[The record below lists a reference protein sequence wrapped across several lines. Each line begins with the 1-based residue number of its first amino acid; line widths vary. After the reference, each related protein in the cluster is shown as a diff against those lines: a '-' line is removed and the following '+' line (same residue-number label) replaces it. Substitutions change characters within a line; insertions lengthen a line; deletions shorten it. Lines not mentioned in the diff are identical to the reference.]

1 MSETQERA
9 YLDYAATTPLDPRV
23 LEAMMPHLSESF
35 GNASALYA
43 EGKEAARAVEAARRT
58 VAQSIGARNP
68 YEIVFT
74 SGGTESDNTAV
85 RGLALAARDARGT
98 SKGPGHVVC
107 SSYEHKAVLEA
118 VASLR
123 RDGFEVS
130 EVSPRE
136 DGVVYPEDLEGV
148 LRPDTVLV
156 SVMTANNEIGT
167 VNPIGGLAEAAHAA
181 GALFHTD
188 AVAAVGKVPFE
199 VEELG
204 VDAASLTAH
213 KVCGPKGAGA
223 LYVSRKAR
231 LRPLIVGG
239 GQEKGRRSGTYATH
253 LITGLAK
260 ALEIACGDGLGREAA
275 RLAGMR
281 DGLVSRIS
289 SECPAVLFPAAPGA
303 GDVSGHLPGLVPM
316 IVEGWES
323 ETLVMRLDDLGFAV
337 SGGSACNAATAKA
350 SHVLRAIGISGREA
364 SGFLRVSFGRFTEQG
379 ELDRLAGALAGLV
392 SKG

>member
-1 MSETQERA
+1 MSEPQERA

-58 VAQSIGARNP
+58 VAKSVGADNP

-74 SGGTESDNTAV
+74 SGGTESDNTVV

-98 SKGPGHVVC
+98 AKGPGHVVC

-123 RDGFEVS
+123 REGFETTLVP
-130 EVSPRE
+130 PRE
-136 DGVVYPEDLEGV
+136 DGVVHSEDLEAV

-167 VNPIGGLAEAAHAA
+167 VNPIRKLAESVHAA

-188 AVAAVGKVPFE
+188 AVAAVGKVPFDAAAM
-199 VEELG
+199 G
-204 VDAASLTAH
+204 VDAASFTAH
-213 KVCGPKGAGA
+213 KICGPKGVGA
-223 LYVSRKAR
+223 LYISRKAR
-231 LRPLIVGG
+231 MRPLLVGG

-253 LITGLAK
+253 LITGFAK
-260 ALEIACGDGLGREAA
+260 AVELACGDGLGPEAE

-281 DGLVSRIS
+281 DRLIARIA
-289 SECPAVLFPAAPGA
+289 SECPSIHLPLAVPA
-303 GDVSGHLPGLVPM
+303 GDASGHLPGLVPL

-323 ETLVMRLDDLGFAV
+323 ETLVMKLDDLGFAV
-337 SGGSACNAATAKA
+337 SGGSACNAAAAKA
-350 SHVLRAIGISGREA
+350 SHVLVAIGVSEREA
-364 SGFLRVSFGRFTEQG
+364 SGFLRITFGRFTKED
-379 ELDRLAGALAGLV
+379 ELDRLVEALSGFAGRG
-392 SKG
+392 